1 MGPNIGS
8 NGLPSRALGAS
19 SGSHTFL
26 ARWRSGGIIR
36 LETRCGTITHTRE
49 IRYPAIEVPRLNSL
63 SPSRASEGDRLTI
76 RGQNL
81 GSSGEAQLVIGEA
94 RMTMRVYSWT
104 DSAIEASVPTRAPS
118 GSGYIH
124 VFKGRGRLQSNSIN
138 FRVIRLLVIDRGLL
152 QFVHDLLGMSNI
164 QLRLD
169 DGGGSLRFPAE
180 MRRWGAVDRTFTIP
194 RLEVNVSAGAQIAE
208 GALSPVKV
216 EKLRYVINDINLAS
230 VNLAVAGGQIVVTI
244 GFESGGTEVKG
255 KAQICASI
263 PPFGAAGACL
273 DRSWDDSLA
282 PDAEADNATVT
293 LRFTPAARDG
303 AIRLSSASAAFDADF
318 RVHNRLADWAARQLA
333 DYERRVEAEV
343 SSNLNTSLASFQDTI
358 SQALMERFRRDIGAA
373 RILAVTPS
381 ASGNSI
387 RVEYE

>member
-1 MGPNIGS
+1 
-8 NGLPSRALGAS
+8 
-19 SGSHTFL
+19 
-26 ARWRSGGIIR
+26 
-36 LETRCGTITHTRE
+36 
-49 IRYPAIEVPRLNSL
+49 
-63 SPSRASEGDRLTI
+63 
-76 RGQNL
+76 
-81 GSSGEAQLVIGEA
+81 
-94 RMTMRVYSWT
+94 
-104 DSAIEASVPTRAPS
+104 
-118 GSGYIH
+118 
-124 VFKGRGRLQSNSIN
+124 
-138 FRVIRLLVIDRGLL
+138 
-152 QFVHDLLGMSNI
+152 
-164 QLRLD
+164 
-169 DGGGSLRFPAE
+169 
-180 MRRWGAVDRTFTIP
+180 
-194 RLEVNVSAGAQIAE
+194 
-208 GALSPVKV
+208 
-216 EKLRYVINDINLAS
+216 VINDINLAS